1 MSSEIN
7 QQFPLALKLDSR
19 ATFSSFWS
27 AADSELIFA
36 LQSLAAPAVAPVA
49 IDEAIHEAIHKD
61 QPAAGWV
68 YITGGQGSG
77 VSHLLQA
84 CVTQATEHQLSA
96 MYLSLNELIMASN
109 AEDVNAAATMA
120 GYFDGLESFDL
131 LCIDD
136 IECLVDQPFW
146 QEQLFYLIEKLKNRS
161 DARLVLGSHSL
172 AAELE
177 IDLADLKS
185 RLKWATGFQLSVL
198 SDEQKTQVLQFKA
211 ERLGLVM
218 SAEVASFLMNR
229 CSRNMADLSEL
240 LARLDQQALSSGRRL
255 TIPWLKTVLDC

>member
-7 QQFPLALKLDSR
+7 QQFPLALKLDGS

-27 AADSELIFA
+27 AADGELINA
-36 LQSLAAPAVAPVA
+36 LQALVAPEDA
-49 IDEAIHEAIHKD
+49 S
-61 QPAAGWV
+61 AAGWL

-84 CVTQATEHQLSA
+84 CVALATEYKLSA
-96 MYLSLNELIMASN
+96 MYLSLNELLMASDADASSN
-109 AEDVNAAATMA
+109 TTQAIDAMV
-120 GYFDGLESFDL
+120 GYFDGLENFDL

-136 IECLVDQPFW
+136 IECLLGQPFW

-161 DARLVLGSHSL
+161 DARLVLGSHCL
-172 AAELE
+172 AAELDF
-177 IDLADLKS
+177 DLADLKS

-198 SDEQKTQVLQFKA
+198 SDEQKTQALQFKA

-218 SAEVASFLMNR
+218 SDEVASFLMNR

>member
-7 QQFPLALKLDSR
+7 QQFPLALKLDGS
-19 ATFSSFWS
+19 ATFSSFWT
-27 AADSELIFA
+27 AADGELIHA
-36 LQSLAAPAVAPVA
+36 LQALAAPKE
-49 IDEAIHEAIHKD
+49 DST
-61 QPAAGWV
+61 AGWLYV
-68 YITGGQGSG
+68 TGGQGSG

-84 CVTQATEHQLSA
+84 CVTLATEHQLSA
-96 MYLSLNELIMASN
+96 MYLSLNELLMASA
-109 AEDVNAAATMA
+109 AENSTDAPQAIDAMA

-136 IECLVDQPFW
+136 IECLVGQPFW

-172 AAELE
+172 AAELDFE
-177 IDLADLKS
+177 LADLKS

-240 LARLDQQALSSGRRL
+240 LDRLDQQALSSGRRL

>member
-1 MSSEIN
+1 LSSEIN
-7 QQFPLALKLDSR
+7 QQFPLALKLDGS

-27 AADSELIFA
+27 AADGELINA
-36 LQSLAAPAVAPVA
+36 LQALAAPEDAS
-49 IDEAIHEAIHKD
+49 
-61 QPAAGWV
+61 AAGWL

-84 CVTQATEHQLSA
+84 CVALATEHKLSA
-96 MYLSLNELIMASN
+96 MYLSLNELLMASDADASSN
-109 AEDVNAAATMA
+109 TTQAIDAMV
-120 GYFDGLESFDL
+120 GYFDGLENFDL

-136 IECLVDQPFW
+136 IECLLGQPFW

-172 AAELE
+172 AAELDF
-177 IDLADLKS
+177 DLADLKS

-198 SDEQKTQVLQFKA
+198 SDEQKTQALQFKA

-218 SAEVASFLMNR
+218 SDEVASFLMNR

>member
-7 QQFPLALKLDSR
+7 QQFPLALKLDGS

-27 AADSELIFA
+27 AADGELVHA
-36 LQSLAAPAVAPVA
+36 LQALAAPKE
-49 IDEAIHEAIHKD
+49 DS
-61 QPAAGWV
+61 AAGWL

-84 CVTQATEHQLSA
+84 CVTLATEHQLSA
-96 MYLSLNELIMASN
+96 MYLSLNELLVASD
-109 AEDVNAAATMA
+109 AESSSDAPQTIDAMA

-136 IECLVDQPFW
+136 IECLVGQPFW

-172 AAELE
+172 AAELDF
-177 IDLADLKS
+177 DLADLKS

-198 SDEQKTQVLQFKA
+198 SDEQKTRVLQFKA

-218 SAEVASFLMNR
+218 SAEVASFLMSR

>member
-19 ATFSSFWS
+19 ATFDSFWS
-27 AADSELIFA
+27 DADSELISA
-36 LQSLAAPAVAPVA
+36 LQSLAAPAMSS
-49 IDEAIHEAIHKD
+49 EARHEAKHED
-61 QPAAGWV
+61 RPAAGWV
-68 YITGGQGSG
+68 YITGGRGSG

-84 CVTQATEHQLSA
+84 CVTLATNHQLSA
-96 MYLSLNELIMASN
+96 MYLSLNELLTASN
-109 AEDVNAAATMA
+109 AEDAGAAAVMA
-120 GYFDGLESFDL
+120 GYFDGLENFDL

-136 IECLVDQPFW
+136 VECLVGQPFW

-172 AAELE
+172 AAELD

-218 SAEVASFLMNR
+218 STEVASFLMNR

-255 TIPWLKTVLDC
+255 TIPWLKTVLDY

>member
-7 QQFPLALKLDSR
+7 QQFPLALKLDGS

-27 AADSELIFA
+27 AADGELIHA
-36 LQSLAAPAVAPVA
+36 LQALATPTE
-49 IDEAIHEAIHKD
+49 DS
-61 QPAAGWV
+61 AAGWL

-84 CVTQATEHQLSA
+84 CTTLATEHQLSA
-96 MYLSLNELIMASN
+96 MYLSLNELLMASD
-109 AEDVNAAATMA
+109 AENSSDASQTTDAMA

-136 IECLVDQPFW
+136 VECLVGQPFW
-146 QEQLFYLIEKLKNRS
+146 QEQLFYLIEKSKNKS

-172 AAELE
+172 AAELDF
-177 IDLADLKS
+177 DLADLKS
-185 RLKWATGFQLSVL
+185 RLKWATGFQLNVL

-218 SAEVASFLMNR
+218 SAEVASFLMSR

>member
-7 QQFPLALKLDSR
+7 QQFPLALKLDGA

-27 AADSELIFA
+27 TADDELVNA
-36 LQSLAAPAVAPVA
+36 LKTLAGPK
-49 IDEAIHEAIHKD
+49 EGS
-61 QPAAGWV
+61 AAGWL
-68 YITGGQGSG
+68 YITGGQGAG

-84 CVTQATEHQLSA
+84 CTAFATEHQLSA
-96 MYLSLNELIMASN
+96 MYLSLNELLVASD
-109 AEDVNAAATMA
+109 AGDSSSTTQTTAAMA
-120 GYFDGLESFDL
+120 GFFDGLEDFDL

-136 IECLVDQPFW
+136 VESLAGQPYW

-172 AAELE
+172 AAELNVE
-177 IDLADLKS
+177 LADLKS

-198 SDEQKTQVLQFKA
+198 SDEQKIQVLQFKA
-211 ERLGLVM
+211 ERLGLMM
-218 SAEVASFLMNR
+218 SDEVASFLMNR
-229 CSRNMADLSEL
+229 CSRNMADLSNL

-255 TIPWLKTVLDC
+255 TIPWIKTVLDY